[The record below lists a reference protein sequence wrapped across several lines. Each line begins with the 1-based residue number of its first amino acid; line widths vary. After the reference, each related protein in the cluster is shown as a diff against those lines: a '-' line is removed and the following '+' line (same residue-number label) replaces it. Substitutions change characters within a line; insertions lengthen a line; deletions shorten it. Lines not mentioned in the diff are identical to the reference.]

1 MRDFKF
7 FKGFYDG
14 DLTFYTNGGVERMRI
29 TSNGFVGIG
38 NINASFTP
46 ENVEFCFQFGNEEP
60 IVFATGPN
68 ECSIRLSPTSD
79 ANITFNDNDR
89 KFKLFAREIQS

>member
-1 MRDFKF
+1 MLDLNYKDMRDFKF

-38 NINASFTP
+38 NINPSYRLDIQGTSSNSF
-46 ENVEFCFQFGNEEP
+46 
-60 IVFATGPN
+60 
-68 ECSIRLSPTSD
+68 
-79 ANITFNDNDR
+79 
-89 KFKLFAREIQS
+89 KFFSK